1 MTLNQKFKKQNTN
14 MKKQLTFAILLF
26 SSLSGYAQVT
36 QVDLEKEIKPL
47 TQRVNTLQVENGKLK
62 TDIGSLNSKLSN
74 TNKTLDSLLIQTQEN
89 VNAIAQTA
97 NELGIRIK
105 ETGDKNKGE
114 ITKVEKSLSKNSL
127 YGIIGVLSAILLS
140 GLLYWLLSKKQK
152 TDKTDFDEQLKNK
165 TTELKK
171 DVYSQIENTKSELIT
186 ESAKLDFQLLNL
198 IEKQLKVADKLNAT
212 EPSTDHTFH
221 KNSANEL
228 QRIANYANTLP
239 PESQEAI
246 ALQGSLGRLR
256 NYFNAS
262 DYEITDFTGKDYDER
277 IPMRMRETIF
287 DESIEVG
294 KEIVVKTWEPQIKFK
309 NDIIQQAKI
318 DTKYNK

>member
-1 MTLNQKFKKQNTN
+1 
-14 MKKQLTFAILLF
+14 MKKKFIIAILLF
-26 SSLSGYAQVT
+26 SSLNAFSQVT
-36 QVDLEKEIKPL
+36 QEDLEREIKPL
-47 TQRVNTLQVENGKLK
+47 TQRVNNLQVENGKLK
-62 TDIGSLNSKLSN
+62 TEIGILTSKLSN
-74 TNKTLDSLLIQTQEN
+74 NNKTLNSLRIQTQEN
-89 VNAIAQTA
+89 INTIAQTA

-105 ETGDKNKGE
+105 ETGDKNEGE
-114 ITKVEKSLSKNSL
+114 INKVEKLLSKNSL
-127 YGIIGVLSAILLS
+127 YGIIGVLLAIVLS
-140 GLLYWLLSKKQK
+140 GLLYWLLSRRQK
-152 TDKTDFDEQLKNK
+152 TDKTDFNEQLKNK

>member
-1 MTLNQKFKKQNTN
+1 
-14 MKKQLTFAILLF
+14 MKKQLTFAMLLF
-26 SSLSGYAQVT
+26 SSLSGFTQVT
-36 QVDLEKEIKPL
+36 QEDLEKEIKPL

-62 TDIGSLNSKLSN
+62 TDIGILSSKLSN
-74 TNKTLDSLLIQTQEN
+74 TNKTLDSLRIQTQEN
-89 VNAIAQTA
+89 VNAIAQTG

-105 ETGDKNKGE
+105 ETGDKNEGE
-114 ITKVEKSLSKNSL
+114 INKVEKSLSKNSL

-140 GLLYWLLSKKQK
+140 GLLYWLLSKRQK

>member
-1 MTLNQKFKKQNTN
+1 

-26 SSLSGYAQVT
+26 SSLSGFTQVT
-36 QVDLEKEIKPL
+36 QENLEKEIKPL

-62 TDIGSLNSKLSN
+62 TDIGILNSKLSN
-74 TNKTLDSLLIQTQEN
+74 TNKTLDSLRIQTQEN

-105 ETGDKNKGE
+105 ETGDKNEGE
-114 ITKVEKSLSKNSL
+114 INKVEKSLSKNSL

-140 GLLYWLLSKKQK
+140 GLLYWLLSKRQK
-152 TDKTDFDEQLKNK
+152 TDKSDFDEQLKNK

>member
-1 MTLNQKFKKQNTN
+1 

-26 SSLSGYAQVT
+26 SSLSGFAQVT
-36 QVDLEKEIKPL
+36 QENLEKEIKPL

-62 TDIGSLNSKLSN
+62 TDIGILNSKLSN
-74 TNKTLDSLLIQTQEN
+74 SNKTLDSLRIQTQEN

-97 NELGIRIK
+97 NELGIKIK
-105 ETGDKNKGE
+105 ETGDKNEGE
-114 ITKVEKSLSKNSL
+114 IIKVEKSLSKNSL

-171 DVYSQIENTKSELIT
+171 DVYSQIEITKSELIT

>member
-26 SSLSGYAQVT
+26 SSLSGFTQVT
-36 QVDLEKEIKPL
+36 QEDLEKEIKPL

-62 TDIGSLNSKLSN
+62 TDIGILSSKLSN
-74 TNKTLDSLLIQTQEN
+74 TNKTLDSLRIQTQEN

-105 ETGDKNKGE
+105 ETGDKNEGE
-114 ITKVEKSLSKNSL
+114 INKVEKSLSKNSL

-140 GLLYWLLSKKQK
+140 GLLYWLLSKRQK

>member
-1 MTLNQKFKKQNTN
+1 
-14 MKKQLTFAILLF
+14 MKKKFIIAILLF
-26 SSLSGYAQVT
+26 SSLNAFSQVT
-36 QVDLEKEIKPL
+36 QEDLEREIKPL
-47 TQRVNTLQVENGKLK
+47 TQRVNNLQVENGKLK
-62 TDIGSLNSKLSN
+62 TEIGILTSKLSN
-74 TNKTLDSLLIQTQEN
+74 NNKTLNSLRIQTQEN
-89 VNAIAQTA
+89 INTIAQTA

-105 ETGDKNKGE
+105 ETGDKNEGE
-114 ITKVEKSLSKNSL
+114 INKVEKLLSKNSL
-127 YGIIGVLSAILLS
+127 YGIIGVLLAIVLS
-140 GLLYWLLSKKQK
+140 GLLYWLLSRRQK
-152 TDKTDFDEQLKNK
+152 TDKTDFNEQLKNK

-212 EPSTDHTFH
+212 EPLTDHTFH

-277 IPMRMRETIF
+277 IPTRMRETIF
-287 DESIEVG
+287 DESIELG

>member
-26 SSLSGYAQVT
+26 SSLSGFTQVT
-36 QVDLEKEIKPL
+36 QEDLEKEIKPL
-47 TQRVNTLQVENGKLK
+47 IQRVNTLQVENSKLK
-62 TDIGSLNSKLSN
+62 TDIGILNSKLSN
-74 TNKTLDSLLIQTQEN
+74 TNKTLDSLRIQTQEN

-97 NELGIRIK
+97 NELGLRIK
-105 ETGDKNKGE
+105 ETGDKNEGE
-114 ITKVEKSLSKNSL
+114 INKVEKSLSKNSL

-140 GLLYWLLSKKQK
+140 GLLYWLLSKRQK

-165 TTELKK
+165 TIELKK

>member
-1 MTLNQKFKKQNTN
+1 MILNQKFKKQNTN
-14 MKKQLTFAILLF
+14 MKKHVTFAILIF
-26 SSLSGYAQVT
+26 SSLIGFTQVT
-36 QVDLEKEIKPL
+36 QEDLERKIKPL
-47 TQRVNTLQVENGKLK
+47 TQSVYTLQVENGKLR
-62 TDIGSLNSKLSN
+62 TEIGILYSKFSS
-74 TNKTLDSLLIQTQEN
+74 TNKTLDSLRIQTQEN
-89 VNAIAQTA
+89 VNTIAQTA

-105 ETGDKNKGE
+105 ETGDKNEGE
-114 ITKVEKSLSKNSL
+114 ITKISQSLSKNSL
-127 YGIIGVLSAILLS
+127 YGIIGVLSAIILS
-140 GLLYWLLSKKQK
+140 GLLYWLLSKRQK

-212 EPSTDHTFH
+212 EPSTDHAFH

-277 IPMRMRETIF
+277 IPMKIKDTFYEETLAKG
-287 DESIEVG
+287 SEVISRTL
-294 KEIVVKTWEPQIKFK
+294 KPQIKFK
-309 NDIIQQAKI
+309 GNVIQEAEVS
-318 DTKYNK
+318 TKYNN

>member
-1 MTLNQKFKKQNTN
+1 

-26 SSLSGYAQVT
+26 SSLSGFTQVT
-36 QVDLEKEIKPL
+36 QEDLEKEIKPL

-62 TDIGSLNSKLSN
+62 TDIGILNSKLSN
-74 TNKTLDSLLIQTQEN
+74 TNKTLDSLRIQTQEN
-89 VNAIAQTA
+89 VNAIAQTS

-105 ETGDKNKGE
+105 ETGDKNEGE
-114 ITKVEKSLSKNSL
+114 INKVEKSLSKNSL
-127 YGIIGVLSAILLS
+127 YGIIGVLSAIVLS
-140 GLLYWLLSKKQK
+140 GLLYWLLSKRQK

>member
-1 MTLNQKFKKQNTN
+1 

-26 SSLSGYAQVT
+26 SSLSGFTQVT
-36 QVDLEKEIKPL
+36 QEDLEKEIKPL

-62 TDIGSLNSKLSN
+62 TDIGILSSKLSN
-74 TNKTLDSLLIQTQEN
+74 TNKTLDSLRIQTQEN
-89 VNAIAQTA
+89 VNLIAQTG

-105 ETGDKNKGE
+105 ETGDKNEGE
-114 ITKVEKSLSKNSL
+114 INKVEKSLSKNSL

-140 GLLYWLLSKKQK
+140 GLLYWLLSKRQK

>member
-26 SSLSGYAQVT
+26 SSLSGFTQVT
-36 QVDLEKEIKPL
+36 QEDLEKEIKPL

-62 TDIGSLNSKLSN
+62 TDIGILNSKLSN
-74 TNKTLDSLLIQTQEN
+74 TNKTLDSLRIQTQEN

-97 NELGIRIK
+97 NELGLRIK
-105 ETGDKNKGE
+105 ETGDKNEGE
-114 ITKVEKSLSKNSL
+114 INKVEKSLSKNSL

-140 GLLYWLLSKKQK
+140 WLLYWLLSKRQK

>member
-14 MKKQLTFAILLF
+14 MEKQLTFAILLF
-26 SSLSGYAQVT
+26 SSLSGFTQVT
-36 QVDLEKEIKPL
+36 QEDLEKEIKPL

-62 TDIGSLNSKLSN
+62 TDIGILSSKLSN
-74 TNKTLDSLLIQTQEN
+74 TNKTLDSLRIQTQEN

-105 ETGDKNKGE
+105 ETGDKNEGE
-114 ITKVEKSLSKNSL
+114 INKVEKSLSKNSL

-140 GLLYWLLSKKQK
+140 GLLYWLLSKRQK

>member
-1 MTLNQKFKKQNTN
+1 

-26 SSLSGYAQVT
+26 SSLSGFTQVT
-36 QVDLEKEIKPL
+36 QEDLEKEIKPL

-62 TDIGSLNSKLSN
+62 TDIGILSSKLSN
-74 TNKTLDSLLIQTQEN
+74 TNKTLDSLRIQTQEN

-105 ETGDKNKGE
+105 ETGDKNEGE
-114 ITKVEKSLSKNSL
+114 INKVEKSLSKNSL

-140 GLLYWLLSKKQK
+140 GLLYWLLSKRQK

-239 PESQEAI
+239 PESQEAV

-256 NYFNAS
+256 NYFNSS
-262 DYEITDFTGKDYDER
+262 DYEITDFAGSDYDER
-277 IPMRMRETIF
+277 IPMKRKDTIF
-287 DESIEVG
+287 EETLPLN
-294 KEIVVKTWEPQIKFK
+294 KEIIFKTLKPQIKFK
-309 NDIIQQAKI
+309 GAVIQEAEVI
-318 DTKYNK
+318 TKYNN

>member
-1 MTLNQKFKKQNTN
+1 MRLNQKFKKQSTN
-14 MKKQLTFAILLF
+14 MKDKITFAILLF
-26 SSLSGYAQVT
+26 SSLVGFAQVT
-36 QVDLEKEIKPL
+36 QEDLEKEIKPL
-47 TQRVNTLQVENGKLK
+47 IQRVNTLQGENGKLK
-62 TDIGSLNSKLSN
+62 TDIGILNSKLSN
-74 TNKTLDSLLIQTQEN
+74 TNKTLDSLRIQTQEN
-89 VNAIAQTA
+89 VNVIAHTA
-97 NELGIRIK
+97 NQLGIRIK
-105 ETGDKNKGE
+105 ETSDKNEGE

-140 GLLYWLLSKKQK
+140 GILYWLLSKRQK
-152 TDKTDFDEQLKNK
+152 TDKTDFDDQLKNK

-171 DVYSQIENTKSELIT
+171 DFYSQIENTKSELIT